1 MLDSSVFAYYNLAIG
16 LVTGLGVCYFLFFKQ
31 TVVEYQQYL
40 LFTVTGL
47 IVFLVGGPVV
57 ELFFPPFVHWIH
69 GAAALLVILGLYD
82 PVENDLRRD
91 AWSNVLLR
99 EPIQMRDQ
107 ADWMLPIDDAILEL
121 FDSKELVL
129 TPSII
134 AYNIDYSRGEVNRRL
149 RTLEKRGF
157 VAKVERGKYRITA
170 LGRQYVTGTIDS
182 GPLTRLRHLWRE
194 FHKAQ

>member
-1 MLDSSVFAYYNLAIG
+1 VLDSSVFAYYNLAIG

-40 LFTVTGL
+40 LFTVAGL

-57 ELFFPPFVHWIH
+57 ELFFPSFVHWIH
-69 GAAALLVILGLYD
+69 GVAALLVILGLYN

-91 AWSNVLLR
+91 AWADVLLQ
-99 EPIQMRDQ
+99 EPIQIREQ

-121 FDSKELVL
+121 FNSKELVL
-129 TPSII
+129 TPAII
-134 AYNIDYSRGEVNRRL
+134 AYNIEYSRGEVNRRL
-149 RTLEKRGF
+149 STLEKRGF
-157 VAKVERGKYRITA
+157 VTKVERGKYRITT

-182 GPLTRLRHLWRE
+182 GRLTRLRHLWRE
-194 FHKAQ
+194 YQKTR